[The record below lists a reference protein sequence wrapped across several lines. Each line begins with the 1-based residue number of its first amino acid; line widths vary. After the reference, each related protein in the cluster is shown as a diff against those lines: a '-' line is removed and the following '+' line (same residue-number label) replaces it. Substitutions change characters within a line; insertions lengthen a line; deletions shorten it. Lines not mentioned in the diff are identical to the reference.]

1 MCVLE
6 SNKSLMVVLAL
17 FSLVVYMFA
26 IGISFQASDYLKP
39 VADMSQADWWDHLE
53 HHTEDHVREIW
64 KTFGNLW
71 RTVYTLYQVA
81 LGGVNWGEVCNPLLQ
96 TGDVLP
102 ALLLCYVTFMLIG
115 VLNVVGGL
123 FLEDVLRFAQNQ
135 RNVAVRREVTRSR
148 EYMKRL
154 VDFFSSVDAEMDG
167 QLSVEELLVL
177 LHDESLSA
185 YFRILEFQVDDMEEV
200 EQFIRLLDVDESG
213 TLSLEEFVKGCRK
226 FKGPAQVT
234 DVHQVFKETRH
245 ISKRLDALH
254 QQGINFMSRLELIE
268 SSGKLHKGISDACP
282 SSDSSGTGHRET
294 RSTEIGFSM

>member
-26 IGISFQASDYLKP
+26 ISISFQASNYLKS
-39 VADMSQADWWDHLE
+39 VADLSQADWWDRL
-53 HHTEDHVREIW
+53 EDHEEHLVREIW
-64 KTFGNLW
+64 KMFGDVW
-71 RTVYTLYQVA
+71 RTAYTLYVVT
-81 LGGVNWGEVCNPLLQ
+81 LGGVNWGLVCDPLFQ
-96 TGDVLP
+96 TGGILP
-102 ALLLCYVTFMLIG
+102 ALFQCYVTFLLIG

-123 FLEDVLRFAQNQ
+123 FVENVLRFAQNQ
-135 RNVAVRREVTRSR
+135 RNIAVRREVTRSR

-154 VDFFSSVDAEMDG
+154 IDFFTSVDAEMDG

-234 DVHQVFKETRH
+234 DVHQVLKETRH
-245 ISKRLDALH
+245 INKRLNALH
-254 QQGINFMSRLELIE
+254 HQGIKFMSRLELLE
-268 SSGKLHKGISDACP
+268 SSGKHTDISDACP